1 MFSIELDVSYES
13 THQEI
18 VEFAREHDCNATLV
32 TENGPGGG
40 NPVYEF
46 ASDNIK
52 SVMELTTDIYGET
65 FDTETLKTMIVE
77 A

>member
-13 THQEI
+13 THQETI
-18 VEFAREHDCNATLV
+18 KFAQEYDCNANLV

-46 ASDNIK
+46 TSDKIEN
-52 SVMELTTDIYGET
+52 VMQLTADIYGQA

-77 A
+77 V